1 MRNLLERLENN
12 VLVADGAMG
21 TTLYSN
27 GLESCHEYNNISNP
41 SAVEEI
47 HKAYI
52 EAGADIIQT
61 NTYAAKKCQLKTY
74 GYEDKFEEI
83 NIRAAE
89 IARSA
94 AGEKTFVLGTI
105 GAIRGLR
112 ECELTLEAIV
122 NETLDQVKVLLST
135 EKIDGLLFE
144 TYYDQEEIRTILS
157 EVRKLTDL
165 PIITN
170 ISLLEAG
177 ITQNGEKVTDALS
190 ALVNL
195 GADIVGLNCHL
206 GPYHM
211 IKSFKQVPLFAQSYL
226 SAYPN
231 ASLMQLTQTINGNE
245 YRFRKNSSY
254 FEQSAKL
261 LVEEGVRLIGGCC
274 GTTPEHIRAIKKG
287 IKGLKPVKRKT
298 ITPLPAEEE
307 LIRVASNKP
316 TIVDKVKKQVT
327 IIAELDPPKHLNIE
341 KFIEAAK
348 IIDKKNIE
356 AITLADNSL
365 ASTRICNLTAAVLLK
380 EHITTPTLLHL
391 ACRDH
396 NLIGLQSRLMGLDL
410 LGINNILAVTGDPSN
425 LGDFPGATSVFDVTS
440 FKLIPFIKQ
449 LNEGLGYNGASLK
462 KTTNFTVAAAYNP
475 NVRDISKTKRL
486 VEKKIKS
493 GADYF
498 ITQPVFEEEK
508 IVKLSELASNYPDTP
523 FFVGIM
529 PITSYNNAIF
539 LHNEVPGIKLSEEFL
554 SRLEEVKDD
563 KELCQ
568 KIALD
573 ESKKLIDV
581 ALKHFNGIYLITP
594 FTRADL
600 TVELIDYM
608 QMKKLMRYILNSY
621 QNKKN

>member
-47 HKAYI
+47 HRAYI

-112 ECELTLEAIV
+112 ECELTLESIV

-190 ALVNL
+190 TLVNL

-287 IKGLKPVKRKT
+287 IKGLKPIKRKT

-341 KFIEAAK
+341 TFIEAAK
-348 IIDKKNIE
+348 TIDKKNIE

-508 IVKLSELASNYPDTP
+508 IVKLAELASNYPETP

-573 ESKKLIDV
+573 ESKKLIDT

-600 TVELIDYM
+600 TVELIDYIETV
-608 QMKKLMRYILNSY
+608 K
-621 QNKKN
+621 NK

>member
-47 HKAYI
+47 HRAYI

-112 ECELTLEAIV
+112 ECELTLESIV

-157 EVRKLTDL
+157 EARKLTDL

-245 YRFRKNSSY
+245 YRFRKNSAY

-274 GTTPEHIRAIKKG
+274 GTTPEHIRDIKKG

-298 ITPLPAEEE
+298 ITPLPAEDE

-348 IIDKKNIE
+348 TIDKKNIE

-410 LGINNILAVTGDPSN
+410 LGINNILAVTGDPST

-508 IVKLSELASNYPDTP
+508 IVKLAELASNYPDTP

-568 KIALD
+568 KIALE

-600 TVELIDYM
+600 TVELIDYIETV
-608 QMKKLMRYILNSY
+608 KAK
-621 QNKKN
+621 

>member
-41 SAVEEI
+41 NAVEEI
-47 HKAYI
+47 HRAYI

-112 ECELTLEAIV
+112 ECELTLESIV

-348 IIDKKNIE
+348 TIDKKNIE

-508 IVKLSELASNYPDTP
+508 IVKLAELASNYPDTP

-568 KIALD
+568 KVALE
-573 ESKKLIDV
+573 ESKKLLDV

-600 TVELIDYM
+600 TVELIDYIETV
-608 QMKKLMRYILNSY
+608 KAK
-621 QNKKN
+621 

>member
-21 TTLYSN
+21 TALYSN

-47 HKAYI
+47 HRAYI

-94 AGEKTFVLGTI
+94 AGGKTFVLGTI

-144 TYYDQEEIRTILS
+144 TYYDQEEIRTILP

-190 ALVNL
+190 TLVNL

-287 IKGLKPVKRKT
+287 IKGLKPVKRKI

-348 IIDKKNIE
+348 TIDKKNIE

-508 IVKLSELASNYPDTP
+508 IVKLAELASNYPDTP

-568 KIALD
+568 KVALE
-573 ESKKLIDV
+573 ESKKLLDV

-600 TVELIDYM
+600 TVELIDYIETV
-608 QMKKLMRYILNSY
+608 KAK
-621 QNKKN
+621 

>member
-47 HKAYI
+47 HRAYI

-190 ALVNL
+190 TLVNL

-348 IIDKKNIE
+348 TIDKKNIE

-498 ITQPVFEEEK
+498 ITQPVFEKEK
-508 IVKLSELASNYPDTP
+508 IVKLAELASNYPDTP

-568 KIALD
+568 KVALE
-573 ESKKLIDV
+573 ESKKLLDV
-581 ALKHFNGIYLITP
+581 ALQHFNGIYLITP

-600 TVELIDYM
+600 TVELIG
-608 QMKKLMRYILNSY
+608 YIESV
-621 QNKKN
+621 KAK

>member
-21 TTLYSN
+21 TALYSN

-47 HKAYI
+47 HRAYI

-144 TYYDQEEIRTILS
+144 TYYDQEEIRTILP

-190 ALVNL
+190 TLVNL

-287 IKGLKPVKRKT
+287 IKGLKPVKRKI

-348 IIDKKNIE
+348 TIDKKNIE

-508 IVKLSELASNYPDTP
+508 IVKLAELASNYPDTP

-600 TVELIDYM
+600 TVELIDYIETV
-608 QMKKLMRYILNSY
+608 K
-621 QNKKN
+621 NK

>member
-190 ALVNL
+190 TLVNL

-493 GADYF
+493 GA
-498 ITQPVFEEEK
+498 
-508 IVKLSELASNYPDTP
+508 ELASNYPDTP

-600 TVELIDYM
+600 TVELIDYIESV
-608 QMKKLMRYILNSY
+608 KAK
-621 QNKKN
+621 

>member
-41 SAVEEI
+41 NAVEEI
-47 HKAYI
+47 HRAYI

-112 ECELTLEAIV
+112 ECELTLESIV

-231 ASLMQLTQTINGNE
+231 ASLMQITQPINRTE
-245 YRFRKNSSY
+245 SRLRRNSSY

-348 IIDKKNIE
+348 TIDKKNIE

-508 IVKLSELASNYPDTP
+508 IIKLAELASNYPDTP

-568 KIALD
+568 KVALE
-573 ESKKLIDV
+573 ESKKLLDV

-600 TVELIDYM
+600 TVELIDYIETV
-608 QMKKLMRYILNSY
+608 K
-621 QNKKN
+621 NK

>member
-47 HKAYI
+47 HRAYI
-52 EAGADIIQT
+52 EAGVDIIQT

-112 ECELTLEAIV
+112 ECELTLESIV

-348 IIDKKNIE
+348 TIDKKNIE

-380 EHITTPTLLHL
+380 EHITTPALLHL

-508 IVKLSELASNYPDTP
+508 IVKLAELASNYPDTP

-568 KIALD
+568 KVALE
-573 ESKKLIDV
+573 ESKKLLDV

-600 TVELIDYM
+600 TVELIDYIETV
-608 QMKKLMRYILNSY
+608 KTK
-621 QNKKN
+621 

>member
-47 HKAYI
+47 HRAYI

-112 ECELTLEAIV
+112 ECELTLESIV

-190 ALVNL
+190 TLVNL

-348 IIDKKNIE
+348 TIDKKNIE

-508 IVKLSELASNYPDTP
+508 IVKLAELASNYPETP

-600 TVELIDYM
+600 TVELIDYIETV
-608 QMKKLMRYILNSY
+608 K
-621 QNKKN
+621 NK

>member
-47 HKAYI
+47 HRTYI

-112 ECELTLEAIV
+112 ECELTLESIV

-190 ALVNL
+190 TLVNL

-287 IKGLKPVKRKT
+287 IKGLKPIKRKT

-348 IIDKKNIE
+348 TIDKKNIE

-508 IVKLSELASNYPDTP
+508 IVKLAELASNYPETP

-573 ESKKLIDV
+573 ESKKLIDT

-600 TVELIDYM
+600 TVELIDYIETV
-608 QMKKLMRYILNSY
+608 K
-621 QNKKN
+621 NK

>member
-47 HKAYI
+47 HRAYI

-112 ECELTLEAIV
+112 ECELTLESIV

-157 EVRKLTDL
+157 EARKLTDL

-348 IIDKKNIE
+348 TIDKKNIE

-508 IVKLSELASNYPDTP
+508 IVKLSEVASNYPDTP

-600 TVELIDYM
+600 TVELIDYIETV
-608 QMKKLMRYILNSY
+608 KTK
-621 QNKKN
+621 

>member
-47 HKAYI
+47 HRAYI

-112 ECELTLEAIV
+112 ECELTLESIV
-122 NETLDQVKVLLST
+122 NETIDQVKVLLST

-157 EVRKLTDL
+157 EARKLTDL

-348 IIDKKNIE
+348 TIDKKNIE

-600 TVELIDYM
+600 TVELIDYIESV
-608 QMKKLMRYILNSY
+608 KTK
-621 QNKKN
+621 

>member
-348 IIDKKNIE
+348 TIDKKNIE

-508 IVKLSELASNYPDTP
+508 IVKLAELASNYPDTP
-523 FFVGIM
+523 FFIGIM

-600 TVELIDYM
+600 TVELIDYIETV
-608 QMKKLMRYILNSY
+608 K
-621 QNKKN
+621 NK

>member
-47 HKAYI
+47 HRAYI

-144 TYYDQEEIRTILS
+144 TYYDQEEIRTILP

-190 ALVNL
+190 TLVNL

-348 IIDKKNIE
+348 TIDKKNIE

-508 IVKLSELASNYPDTP
+508 IVKLAELASNYPDTP

-600 TVELIDYM
+600 TVELIDYIETV
-608 QMKKLMRYILNSY
+608 KAK
-621 QNKKN
+621 

>member
-47 HKAYI
+47 HRAYI

-112 ECELTLEAIV
+112 ECELTLESIV

-157 EVRKLTDL
+157 EARKLTDL

-348 IIDKKNIE
+348 TIDKKNIE

-600 TVELIDYM
+600 TVELIDYIETV
-608 QMKKLMRYILNSY
+608 KAK
-621 QNKKN
+621 

>member
-47 HKAYI
+47 HRAYI

-112 ECELTLEAIV
+112 ECELTLESIV

-157 EVRKLTDL
+157 EARKLTDL

-348 IIDKKNIE
+348 TIDKKNIE

-554 SRLEEVKDD
+554 SRLEKVKDD

-600 TVELIDYM
+600 TVELIDYIESV
-608 QMKKLMRYILNSY
+608 KTK
-621 QNKKN
+621 

>member
-47 HKAYI
+47 HRAYI

-105 GAIRGLR
+105 GAVRGLR
-112 ECELTLEAIV
+112 ECELTLESIV

-190 ALVNL
+190 TLVNL

-287 IKGLKPVKRKT
+287 IKDLKPIKRKT

-327 IIAELDPPKHLNIE
+327 IIVELDPPKHLNIE

-348 IIDKKNIE
+348 TIDKKNIE

-508 IVKLSELASNYPDTP
+508 IVKLAELASNYPETP

-573 ESKKLIDV
+573 ESKKLIDT

-600 TVELIDYM
+600 TVELIDYIESV
-608 QMKKLMRYILNSY
+608 KAK
-621 QNKKN
+621 

>member
-47 HKAYI
+47 HRAYI

-112 ECELTLEAIV
+112 ECELTLESIV

-190 ALVNL
+190 TLVNL

-348 IIDKKNIE
+348 TIDKKNIE

-508 IVKLSELASNYPDTP
+508 IVKLAELASNYPETP

-554 SRLEEVKDD
+554 SRLEKVKDD

-573 ESKKLIDV
+573 ESKKLIDT

-600 TVELIDYM
+600 TVELIDYIETV
-608 QMKKLMRYILNSY
+608 K
-621 QNKKN
+621 NK

>member
-1 MRNLLERLENN
+1 MRNLLERLEND

-21 TTLYSN
+21 TALYSN
-27 GLESCHEYNNISNP
+27 GLESCHEYNNIANP

-61 NTYAAKKCQLKTY
+61 NTYAAKKYQLKTY

-94 AGEKTFVLGTI
+94 AGEKTIVLGTI

-112 ECELTLEAIV
+112 ECELTLESII

-135 EKIDGLLFE
+135 NKIDGLLFE
-144 TYYDQEEIRTILS
+144 TYYDQEEIRAVLT

-170 ISLLEAG
+170 ISLLETG
-177 ITQNGEKVTDALS
+177 ITQNGEKVTSALS

-195 GADIVGLNCHL
+195 GADVVGLNCHL

-211 IKSFKQVPLFAQSYL
+211 IKSFKQIPLFAQSYL

-231 ASLMQLTQTINGNE
+231 ASLMQLTKTINGNE

-341 KFIEAAK
+341 KFVEGAK
-348 IIDKKNIE
+348 AIDKKNIE

-365 ASTRICNLTAAVLLK
+365 ASTRICNLTASVLLK
-380 EHITTPTLLHL
+380 EHINTPTLLHL
-391 ACRDH
+391 TCRDH

-410 LGINNILAVTGDPSN
+410 LGINNILAVTGDPSS
-425 LGDFPGATSVFDVTS
+425 LGDFPGATSVYDVTS
-440 FKLIPFIKQ
+440 LKLIPFIKQ
-449 LNEGLGYNGASLK
+449 LNEGIGYNGASLK

-498 ITQPVFEEEK
+498 ITQPVFEKEK
-508 IVKLSELASNYPDTP
+508 IVKLAELASNYPDTP
-523 FFVGIM
+523 FFIGIM

-554 SRLEEVKDD
+554 SKLEEVKDD

-568 KIALD
+568 KTALD
-573 ESKKLIDV
+573 ESKKLIDT
-581 ALKHFNGIYLITP
+581 ALKYFNGIYLITP

-600 TVELIDYM
+600 TVELIDYIETV
-608 QMKKLMRYILNSY
+608 KTK
-621 QNKKN
+621 

>member
-1 MRNLLERLENN
+1 MRNLIERLENN

-21 TTLYSN
+21 TALYSN

-47 HKAYI
+47 HRAYI

-144 TYYDQEEIRTILS
+144 TYYDQEEIRTILP

-190 ALVNL
+190 TLVNL

-287 IKGLKPVKRKT
+287 IKGLKPVKRKI

-348 IIDKKNIE
+348 TIDKKNIE

-508 IVKLSELASNYPDTP
+508 IVKLAELASNYPDTP

-568 KIALD
+568 KVALE
-573 ESKKLIDV
+573 ESKKLLDV

-600 TVELIDYM
+600 TVELIDYIETV
-608 QMKKLMRYILNSY
+608 KAK
-621 QNKKN
+621 

>member
-47 HKAYI
+47 HRAYI

-112 ECELTLEAIV
+112 ECELTLESIV

-190 ALVNL
+190 TLVNL

-287 IKGLKPVKRKT
+287 IKGLKPIKRKT

-348 IIDKKNIE
+348 TIDKKNIE

-498 ITQPVFEEEK
+498 ITQPVFEAEK
-508 IVKLSELASNYPDTP
+508 IVKLAELASNYPETP

-568 KIALD
+568 KIALE
-573 ESKKLIDV
+573 ESKKLLDV

-600 TVELIDYM
+600 TVELIDYIETV
-608 QMKKLMRYILNSY
+608 K
-621 QNKKN
+621 NK

>member
-47 HKAYI
+47 HRAYI

-508 IVKLSELASNYPDTP
+508 IVKLAELASNYPDTP

-568 KIALD
+568 KVALE
-573 ESKKLIDV
+573 ESKKLLDV
-581 ALKHFNGIYLITP
+581 ALQHFNGIYLITP

-600 TVELIDYM
+600 TVELIG
-608 QMKKLMRYILNSY
+608 YIESV
-621 QNKKN
+621 KAK

>member
-21 TTLYSN
+21 TALYSN

-47 HKAYI
+47 HRAYI

-112 ECELTLEAIV
+112 ECELTLESIV

-287 IKGLKPVKRKT
+287 IKGLKPVKRKI

-348 IIDKKNIE
+348 TIDKKNIE

-508 IVKLSELASNYPDTP
+508 IVKLAELASNYPDTP

-568 KIALD
+568 KVALE
-573 ESKKLIDV
+573 ESKKLLDV

-600 TVELIDYM
+600 TVELIDYIETV
-608 QMKKLMRYILNSY
+608 KAK
-621 QNKKN
+621 

>member
-21 TTLYSN
+21 TALYSN

-47 HKAYI
+47 HRAYI

-112 ECELTLEAIV
+112 ECELTLESIV

-157 EVRKLTDL
+157 EARKLTDL

-348 IIDKKNIE
+348 TIDKKNIE

-600 TVELIDYM
+600 TVELIDYIETV
-608 QMKKLMRYILNSY
+608 KTK
-621 QNKKN
+621 

>member
-47 HKAYI
+47 HRAYI

-112 ECELTLEAIV
+112 ECELTLESIV

-157 EVRKLTDL
+157 EARKLTDL

-177 ITQNGEKVTDALS
+177 ITQNGEKVTNALS

-600 TVELIDYM
+600 TVELIDYIETV
-608 QMKKLMRYILNSY
+608 KAK
-621 QNKKN
+621 

>member
-47 HKAYI
+47 HRAYI

-112 ECELTLEAIV
+112 ECELTLESIV

-190 ALVNL
+190 TLVNL

-287 IKGLKPVKRKT
+287 IKGLKPIKRKT

-348 IIDKKNIE
+348 TIDKKNIE

-508 IVKLSELASNYPDTP
+508 IVKLAELASNYPETP

-600 TVELIDYM
+600 TVELIDYIETV
-608 QMKKLMRYILNSY
+608 KTK
-621 QNKKN
+621 

>member
-47 HKAYI
+47 HRAYI

-112 ECELTLEAIV
+112 ECELTLESIV

-348 IIDKKNIE
+348 TIDKKNIE

-508 IVKLSELASNYPDTP
+508 IVKLAELASNYPDTP

-568 KIALD
+568 KVALE
-573 ESKKLIDV
+573 ESKKLLDV

-600 TVELIDYM
+600 TVELIDYIETV
-608 QMKKLMRYILNSY
+608 K
-621 QNKKN
+621 NK

>member
-21 TTLYSN
+21 TALYSN

-47 HKAYI
+47 HRAYI
-52 EAGADIIQT
+52 DAGADIIQT

-94 AGEKTFVLGTI
+94 AGEKTIVLGTI

-112 ECELTLEAIV
+112 ECELTLDAIV
-122 NETLDQVKVLLST
+122 NETLDQIKVLLST
-135 EKIDGLLFE
+135 GKIDGLLFE
-144 TYYDQEEIRTILS
+144 TYYDQEEIRTILP

-165 PIITN
+165 PIVTN

-190 ALVNL
+190 TLVNL

-287 IKGLKPVKRKT
+287 IKGLKPIKRKT

-348 IIDKKNIE
+348 TIDKKNIE

-508 IVKLSELASNYPDTP
+508 IVKLAELASNYPETP

-573 ESKKLIDV
+573 ESKKLIDT

-600 TVELIDYM
+600 TVELIDYIETV
-608 QMKKLMRYILNSY
+608 K
-621 QNKKN
+621 NK

>member
-47 HKAYI
+47 HRAYI

-348 IIDKKNIE
+348 TIDKKNIE

-365 ASTRICNLTAAVLLK
+365 ANTRICNLTAAVLLK

-600 TVELIDYM
+600 TVELIDYIETV
-608 QMKKLMRYILNSY
+608 KTK
-621 QNKKN
+621 

>member
-21 TTLYSN
+21 TALYSN

-47 HKAYI
+47 HRAYI

-144 TYYDQEEIRTILS
+144 TYYDQEEIRTILP

-190 ALVNL
+190 TLVNL

-287 IKGLKPVKRKT
+287 IKGLKPVKRKI

-348 IIDKKNIE
+348 TIDKKNIE

-498 ITQPVFEEEK
+498 ITQPVCEEEK
-508 IVKLSELASNYPDTP
+508 IVKLAELASNYPDTP

-568 KIALD
+568 KVALE
-573 ESKKLIDV
+573 ESKKLLDV

-600 TVELIDYM
+600 TVELIDYIETV
-608 QMKKLMRYILNSY
+608 KAK
-621 QNKKN
+621 

>member
-47 HKAYI
+47 HRAYI

-74 GYEDKFEEI
+74 GYEDNFEEI

-112 ECELTLEAIV
+112 ECELTLESIV

-144 TYYDQEEIRTILS
+144 TYYDQEEIRTVLS

-348 IIDKKNIE
+348 TIDKKNIE

-508 IVKLSELASNYPDTP
+508 IVKLAELASNYPDTP

-568 KIALD
+568 KVALE
-573 ESKKLIDV
+573 ESKKLLDV

-600 TVELIDYM
+600 TVELIDYIETV
-608 QMKKLMRYILNSY
+608 KAK
-621 QNKKN
+621 

>member
-21 TTLYSN
+21 TALYSN

-190 ALVNL
+190 TLVNL

-287 IKGLKPVKRKT
+287 IKGLKPVKRKI

-348 IIDKKNIE
+348 TIDKKNIE

-508 IVKLSELASNYPDTP
+508 IVKLAELASNYPDTP

-568 KIALD
+568 KVALE
-573 ESKKLIDV
+573 ESKKLLDV

-600 TVELIDYM
+600 TVELIDYIETV
-608 QMKKLMRYILNSY
+608 KAK
-621 QNKKN
+621 

>member
-47 HKAYI
+47 HRAYI

-112 ECELTLEAIV
+112 ECELTLESIV

-157 EVRKLTDL
+157 EARKLTDL

-568 KIALD
+568 KIALE

-600 TVELIDYM
+600 TVELIDYIETV
-608 QMKKLMRYILNSY
+608 KTK
-621 QNKKN
+621 

>member
-21 TTLYSN
+21 TALYSN

-47 HKAYI
+47 HRAYI

-83 NIRAAE
+83 NISAAE

-94 AGEKTFVLGTI
+94 AGEKTIVLGTI

-144 TYYDQEEIRTILS
+144 TYYDQEEIRTILP

-165 PIITN
+165 PIVTN

-348 IIDKKNIE
+348 VIDKKNIE

-508 IVKLSELASNYPDTP
+508 IVKLAELASNYPETP

-568 KIALD
+568 KIALE
-573 ESKKLIDV
+573 ESKKLLDV

-600 TVELIDYM
+600 TVELIDYIETV
-608 QMKKLMRYILNSY
+608 K
-621 QNKKN
+621 NK

>member
-47 HKAYI
+47 HRAYI

-144 TYYDQEEIRTILS
+144 TYYDQEEIRTILP

-190 ALVNL
+190 TLVNL

-287 IKGLKPVKRKT
+287 IKGLKPIKRKT

-348 IIDKKNIE
+348 TIDKKNIE

-508 IVKLSELASNYPDTP
+508 IVKLAELASNYPETP

-600 TVELIDYM
+600 TVELIDYIETV
-608 QMKKLMRYILNSY
+608 KTK
-621 QNKKN
+621 

>member
-47 HKAYI
+47 HRAYI

-112 ECELTLEAIV
+112 ECELTLESIV

-287 IKGLKPVKRKT
+287 IKGLKPIKRKT

-348 IIDKKNIE
+348 TIDKKNIE

-508 IVKLSELASNYPDTP
+508 IVKLAELASNYPDTP

-554 SRLEEVKDD
+554 SRLEEVKDA

-568 KIALD
+568 KVALE
-573 ESKKLIDV
+573 ESKKLLDV

-600 TVELIDYM
+600 TVELIDYIETV
-608 QMKKLMRYILNSY
+608 K
-621 QNKKN
+621 NK

>member
-47 HKAYI
+47 HRAYI

-112 ECELTLEAIV
+112 ECELTLESIV

-157 EVRKLTDL
+157 EARKLTDL

-348 IIDKKNIE
+348 TIDKKNIE

-508 IVKLSELASNYPDTP
+508 IVKLAELASNYPDTP

-568 KIALD
+568 KVALE
-573 ESKKLIDV
+573 ESKKLLDV
-581 ALKHFNGIYLITP
+581 ALQHFNGIYLITP

-600 TVELIDYM
+600 TVELIG
-608 QMKKLMRYILNSY
+608 YIESV
-621 QNKKN
+621 KAK